1 MDLNYLSYS
10 QTTNLVENATYVDLS
25 HSIVLKE
32 ISSDKI
38 IKGISILFLIA
49 IFNYIFPYERYKYDS
64 NYKLYVI
71 LFAAFLLYLIYLFD
85 LYLILILIFVVIVFI
100 VPPIVILY
108 YYLKKQK
115 AIIKFFYSYNN
126 QVIQVF
132 GNNINSFELLFNI
145 LLISIIFILSIV
157 LYWDNIYFNAKKLSK
172 CGRILKIIE
181 DNTFKK
187 KPYVYN
193 IILLD
198 NNSLDTKTSNNI
210 LKITYD
216 FMKMKTIIEYNKANP
231 KIYNADEEKKYKDSL
246 SDRSI
251 IIDNIKTL
259 LLSKIDEKKNI
270 IKNIVENDNV
280 SDAITKISN
289 IENIFNIKT
298 RDFVIKLIKEKQE
311 LNIIIDKTI
320 KITDSH
326 RITIINNIIKEIKN
340 WFVIPPELDI
350 SKAKTPKEQD
360 DIINEYITKY
370 VEIKTTKEEKKILL
384 QIIDYI
390 YPAANFDISITYE
403 HNKPDLKS
411 KIDALKLRISNM
423 SESDNDNIGSLLSDI
438 MNADKLKDIAFEI
451 DYYYSNLYENRKVLN
466 YFNLHTMTSD
476 IIENIDPLILKD
488 IESAKDGAKDGT
500 NTKYKFL
507 CVDENNNPVYDYSSK
522 ELSKFTKNY
531 AINSDYIPNILHDI
545 IYAKIN
551 NNKVFV

>member
-1 MDLNYLSYS
+1 MDLNYLSYA
-10 QTTNLVENATYVDLS
+10 QATNLVENASYVDLS
-25 HSIVLKE
+25 HSIILKE
-32 ISSDKI
+32 ISSNNKI

-49 IFNYIFPYERYKYDS
+49 IFNYIFPYEKYKYDS
-64 NYKLYVI
+64 NYKFYVI
-71 LFAAFLLYLIYLFD
+71 LFVAFLLYLIYLND
-85 LYLILILIFVVIVFI
+85 LYLILILISIVIVFI

-108 YYLKKQK
+108 YYLKKQE

-126 QVIQVF
+126 QVKQVF

-157 LYWDNIYFNAKKLSK
+157 LYWDNIYFDAKKLSK

-231 KIYNADEEKKYKDSL
+231 KIYNKDNENKKKYKDLL
-246 SDRSI
+246 SDRSSI
-251 IIDNIKTL
+251 IVDIKNL
-259 LLSKIDEKKNI
+259 LLSKINEKKNI
-270 IKNIVENDNV
+270 IKNIEENDIV
-280 SDAITKISN
+280 SVAIIKISN

-311 LNIIIDKTI
+311 LNIINDKNI

-326 RITIINNIIKEIKN
+326 RITINNIIKEIKN
-340 WFVIPPELDI
+340 WFDIPPELDI

-384 QIIDYI
+384 PIIIDYI
-390 YPAANFDISITYE
+390 Y
-403 HNKPDLKS
+403 
-411 KIDALKLRISNM
+411 
-423 SESDNDNIGSLLSDI
+423 
-438 MNADKLKDIAFEI
+438 
-451 DYYYSNLYENRKVLN
+451 
-466 YFNLHTMTSD
+466 
-476 IIENIDPLILKD
+476 
-488 IESAKDGAKDGT
+488 
-500 NTKYKFL
+500 
-507 CVDENNNPVYDYSSK
+507 
-522 ELSKFTKNY
+522 
-531 AINSDYIPNILHDI
+531 I
-545 IYAKIN
+545 IYRFILG
-551 NNKVFV
+551 

>member
-1 MDLNYLSYS
+1 MDLNYLSYA
-10 QTTNLVENATYVDLS
+10 QATNLVENASYVDLS
-25 HSIVLKE
+25 HSIILKE
-32 ISSDKI
+32 ISSNNKI

-49 IFNYIFPYERYKYDS
+49 IFNYIFPYEKYKYDS
-64 NYKLYVI
+64 NYKFYVI
-71 LFAAFLLYLIYLFD
+71 LFVAFLLYLIYLND
-85 LYLILILIFVVIVFI
+85 LYLILILISIVIVFI

-108 YYLKKQK
+108 YYLKKQE

-126 QVIQVF
+126 QVKQVF

-157 LYWDNIYFNAKKLSK
+157 LYWDNIYFDAKKLSK

-231 KIYNADEEKKYKDSL
+231 KIYNADEE
-246 SDRSI
+246 
-251 IIDNIKTL
+251 NI
-259 LLSKIDEKKNI
+259 
-270 IKNIVENDNV
+270 
-280 SDAITKISN
+280 A
-289 IENIFNIKT
+289 
-298 RDFVIKLIKEKQE
+298 
-311 LNIIIDKTI
+311 
-320 KITDSH
+320 
-326 RITIINNIIKEIKN
+326 
-340 WFVIPPELDI
+340 
-350 SKAKTPKEQD
+350 
-360 DIINEYITKY
+360 
-370 VEIKTTKEEKKILL
+370 
-384 QIIDYI
+384 
-390 YPAANFDISITYE
+390 
-403 HNKPDLKS
+403 
-411 KIDALKLRISNM
+411 
-423 SESDNDNIGSLLSDI
+423 
-438 MNADKLKDIAFEI
+438 
-451 DYYYSNLYENRKVLN
+451 VLE

-476 IIENIDPLILKD
+476 IIENIDPLIRND
-488 IESAKDGAKDGT
+488 IESGAKDGT

>member
-1 MDLNYLSYS
+1 MDLNYLSYA
-10 QTTNLVENATYVDLS
+10 QATNLVENASYVDLS
-25 HSIVLKE
+25 HSIILKE
-32 ISSDKI
+32 ISSNNKI

-49 IFNYIFPYERYKYDS
+49 IFNYIFPYEKYKYDS
-64 NYKLYVI
+64 NYKFYVI
-71 LFAAFLLYLIYLFD
+71 LFVAFLLYLIYLND
-85 LYLILILIFVVIVFI
+85 LYLILILISIVIVFI

-108 YYLKKQK
+108 YYLKKQE

-126 QVIQVF
+126 QVKQVF

-145 LLISIIFILSIV
+145 LLISIIFILSII
-157 LYWDNIYFNAKKLSK
+157 LYWDNIYFDAKKLSK

-231 KIYNADEEKKYKDSL
+231 KIYNKDNENKKKYEDFL
-246 SDRSI
+246 RDRSSI
-251 IIDNIKTL
+251 IINIKDE
-259 LLSKIDEKKNI
+259 LLSKINEKTNI
-270 IKNIVENDNV
+270 IDIDENDIV
-280 SDAITKISN
+280 SVAITKISN

-311 LNIIIDKTI
+311 LNIINDKNI
-320 KITDSH
+320 KITDSR
-326 RITIINNIIKEIKN
+326 RITINNIIKEIKN
-340 WFVIPPELDI
+340 WFVIPSELDI

-384 QIIDYI
+384 RRIIDYI
-390 YPAANFDISITYE
+390 YPAANFDNSITYE

-423 SESDNDNIGSLLSDI
+423 SDSDNDNIGSLLSDI
-438 MNADKLKDIAFEI
+438 MNKDKLKDYAFEI
-451 DYYYSNLYENRKVLN
+451 DYYYSNLYENRKVLK

-488 IESAKDGAKDGT
+488 IESGAKDGT

-531 AINSDYIPNILHDI
+531 AINPDYIPNILHDI

>member
-1 MDLNYLSYS
+1 MDLNYLSYA
-10 QTTNLVENATYVDLS
+10 QATNLVENASYVDLS
-25 HSIVLKE
+25 HSIILKE
-32 ISSDKI
+32 ISSNNKI

-49 IFNYIFPYERYKYDS
+49 IFNYIFPYEKYKYDS
-64 NYKLYVI
+64 NYKFYVI
-71 LFAAFLLYLIYLFD
+71 LFVAFLLYLIYLND
-85 LYLILILIFVVIVFI
+85 LYLILILISIVIVFI

-108 YYLKKQK
+108 YYLKKQE

-126 QVIQVF
+126 QVKQVF

-145 LLISIIFILSIV
+145 LLISIIFILSII
-157 LYWDNIYFNAKKLSK
+157 LYWDNIYFDAKKLSK

-231 KIYNADEEKKYKDSL
+231 KIYNKDNENKKKYEDFL
-246 SDRSI
+246 RDRSSI
-251 IIDNIKTL
+251 IINIKDE
-259 LLSKIDEKKNI
+259 LLSKINEKTNI
-270 IKNIVENDNV
+270 IDIDENDIV
-280 SDAITKISN
+280 SVAITKISN

-311 LNIIIDKTI
+311 LNIINDKNI

-326 RITIINNIIKEIKN
+326 RITINNIIKEIKN

-390 YPAANFDISITYE
+390 YPAANFDNSIMYE

-423 SESDNDNIGSLLSDI
+423 SDTDNDNIGSLLSDI
-438 MNADKLKDIAFEI
+438 MNKDKLKDYAFEI
-451 DYYYSNLYENRKVLN
+451 DYYYSNLYENRKVLK

-488 IESAKDGAKDGT
+488 IESGAKDGT

>member
-1 MDLNYLSYS
+1 MDLNYLSYA
-10 QTTNLVENATYVDLS
+10 QATTLVENASYVDLS
-25 HSIVLKE
+25 HSIILKE
-32 ISSDKI
+32 ISSNNKI

-49 IFNYIFPYERYKYDS
+49 IFNYIFPYEKYKYDS
-64 NYKLYVI
+64 NYKFYVI
-71 LFAAFLLYLIYLFD
+71 LFVAFLLYLIYLND
-85 LYLILILIFVVIVFI
+85 LYLILILISIVIVFI

-108 YYLKKQK
+108 YYLKKQE

-126 QVIQVF
+126 QVKQVF

-157 LYWDNIYFNAKKLSK
+157 LYWDNIYFDAKKLSK

-193 IILLD
+193 VILLD

-231 KIYNADEEKKYKDSL
+231 KIYNKDNENKKKYKDLL
-246 SDRSI
+246 SDRSSI
-251 IIDNIKTL
+251 IVDIKNL
-259 LLSKIDEKKNI
+259 LLSKINEKKNI
-270 IKNIVENDNV
+270 IKNIEENDIV
-280 SDAITKISN
+280 SVAIIKISN

-311 LNIIIDKTI
+311 LNIINDKNI
-320 KITDSH
+320 KITDSR
-326 RITIINNIIKEIKN
+326 RITINNIIKEIKN
-340 WFVIPPELDI
+340 WFDIPPELDI

-384 QIIDYI
+384 PIIIDYI
-390 YPAANFDISITYE
+390 YPAANFDYS
-403 HNKPDLKS
+403 NKPDLKS

-423 SESDNDNIGSLLSDI
+423 SDSDNDNIGSLLSDI
-438 MNADKLKDIAFEI
+438 INTDKLKDIAFEL

-488 IESAKDGAKDGT
+488 IESGAKDGA

-531 AINSDYIPNILHDI
+531 AINPDYIPNILHDI

>member
-25 HSIVLKE
+25 HPIVLKE

-246 SDRSI
+246 RDRSI

-270 IKNIVENDNV
+270 IKNIEENDNV

-384 QIIDYI
+384 QKIIYDYI
-390 YPAANFDISITYE
+390 YPAANFDDSITYE

-411 KIDALKLRISNM
+411 KIDALKSRINNM
-423 SESDNDNIGSLLSDI
+423 SDSDNDNIGSLLSDI
-438 MNADKLKDIAFEI
+438 MNKDKLKDLTFEI
-451 DYYYSNLYENRKVLN
+451 DYYYSNLYENRKFVN
-466 YFNLHTMTSD
+466 YFNLQTMNLD
-476 IIENIDPLILKD
+476 IIENIDPLIIED
-488 IESAKDGAKDGT
+488 ILS
-500 NTKYKFL
+500 NVQQKYKFL

-531 AINSDYIPNILHDI
+531 AINPDYIPNILHDI